1 MVKLSQQ
8 PGYKNLCIMI
18 FYLMPVGDMR
28 QGLNPSLKIIEF
40 LPGMTIG
47 GLYAAR
53 YGRSADESISEFALL
68 RAYAEYRGRKGFLL
82 EHFMGDKNGVGEG
95 CGKGLF
101 SWDIDKNTIDLEVA
115 DVNGPVAG
123 VRVRPLIKDVPFQ
136 ANFPFLCMKG
146 ENVVFTQNHFISKLS
161 ISSTTVRIP
170 DGSPLKDAPLKIK
183 LLSSFWETS
192 NVIIKET
199 EYVPKAMKAADNVF
213 GNTMGGRV

>member
-8 PGYKNLCIMI
+8 PGCKNLCIMV
-18 FYLMPVGDMR
+18 FYLMPVRDIR
-28 QGLNPSLKIIEF
+28 QDLNPSLKIIEF

-53 YGRSADESISEFALL
+53 YGKSADESVSEFALL
-68 RAYAEYRGRKGFLL
+68 RAYAEHRERKGFLL
-82 EHFMGDKNGVGEG
+82 EHFMGDKDGIGEE
-95 CGKGLF
+95 CGKGQF
-101 SWDIDKNTIDLEVA
+101 SWHIDKNTINLEVTNA
-115 DVNGPVAG
+115 NGPVAG

-146 ENVVFTQNHFISKLS
+146 NNVVFTQNHFISKLS
-161 ISSTTVRIP
+161 ISSTTVSIP
-170 DGSPLKDAPLKIK
+170 EGSPLKDAPLKLK

-199 EYVPKAMKAADNVF
+199 EYVPKAMKTADNVF
-213 GNTMGGRV
+213 GNTMGGRA

>member
-8 PGYKNLCIMI
+8 PGCKNLCIMV
-18 FYLMPVGDMR
+18 FYLMPVGDLR
-28 QGLNPSLKIIEF
+28 QNLNPSLKIIEF

-53 YGRSADESISEFALL
+53 YGRSEDESVSEFAVL
-68 RAYAEYRGRKGFLL
+68 RAYAEYSDRKGFLL
-82 EHFMGDKNGVGEG
+82 EHFMGDKAGASEE
-95 CGKGLF
+95 CGKGRF

-115 DVNGPVAG
+115 DANGPVAE

-170 DGSPLKDAPLKIK
+170 EGSPLKDVPLRLK

-199 EYVPKAMKAADNVF
+199 EYVPKAIKTADNVF
-213 GNTMGGRV
+213 GNTMGRRA

>member
-8 PGYKNLCIMI
+8 PGYKNLCIMV
-18 FYLMPVGDMR
+18 FYLMPVGGIR

-68 RAYAEYRGRKGFLL
+68 RSYAEYRGRKGFLL
-82 EHFMGDKNGVGEG
+82 EHFMGDKNGVGEE
-95 CGKGLF
+95 CGKGQF
-101 SWDIDKNTIDLEVA
+101 SWDIDKKAIDLEVA
-115 DVNGPVAG
+115 NANGPVAG
-123 VRVRPLIKDVPFQ
+123 LRVRPLIKDVPFQ

-161 ISSTTVRIP
+161 ISTTTVRIP
-170 DGSPLKDAPLKIK
+170 EGSPLRDAPLRLK

>member
-8 PGYKNLCIMI
+8 PGYKNLCMMV
-18 FYLMPVGDMR
+18 FYLMPVGNIR
-28 QGLNPSLKIIEF
+28 QSLNPSLKIIEF

-53 YGRSADESISEFALL
+53 YGKSVDESISEFALL
-68 RAYAEYRGRKGFLL
+68 RAYADYRERKGFLL
-82 EHFMGDKNGVGEG
+82 EHFMGDKDGASEE
-95 CGKGLF
+95 CGKGQF
-101 SWDIDKNTIDLEVA
+101 SWSIHKNTINLEVA
-115 DVNGPVAG
+115 DAKGPVVG
-123 VRVRPLIKDVPFQ
+123 IRVHPLIKDVPFQ

-161 ISSTTVRIP
+161 ISSTAVHIP
-170 DGSPLKDAPLKIK
+170 EGSPIKDAPLRLK

-199 EYVPKAMKAADNVF
+199 EYVPKAIKTADNVF
-213 GNTMGGRV
+213 GNTMGGRA

>member
-8 PGYKNLCIMI
+8 PGYKNLCIMV
-18 FYLMPVGDMR
+18 FYLMPVGNIR
-28 QGLNPSLKIIEF
+28 QSVNPSLKIIEF

-53 YGRSADESISEFALL
+53 YGRSADESVSEFALL
-68 RAYAEYRGRKGFLL
+68 RAYADYRERKGFLL
-82 EHFMGDKNGVGEG
+82 EHFMGDKDGADTE
-95 CGKGLF
+95 CGKGQF
-101 SWDIDKNTIDLEVA
+101 SWDIDKNIIDLEVSNA
-115 DVNGPVAG
+115 DGPVAG
-123 VRVRPLIKDVPFQ
+123 IRVRPLIKDVPFQ

-170 DGSPLKDAPLKIK
+170 TGSPLKDAPLRLK
-183 LLSSFWETS
+183 LLSSYWETS

-213 GNTMGGRV
+213 GNTIGRSA